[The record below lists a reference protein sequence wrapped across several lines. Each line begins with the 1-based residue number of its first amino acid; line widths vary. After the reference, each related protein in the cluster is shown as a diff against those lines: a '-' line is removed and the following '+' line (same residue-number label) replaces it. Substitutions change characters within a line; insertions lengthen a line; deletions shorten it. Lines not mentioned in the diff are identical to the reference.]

1 MVNSWI
7 TALKKYNEKK
17 GGSWCVPKKGS
28 AEYEKVKSL
37 MTSGN
42 KIIDDTPVNPKM
54 ATKSQLKSQPGLNAA
69 SGNVKK
75 NNKKKFVI
83 VKDKAGKAE
92 MAAIA
97 EARKIGGSINRIPK
111 QVAQEFKNV
120 KPTEPVNVLVPRS
133 LKKVSNPNSIVQ
145 NVFRNIMYRFS
156 IAENPKK
163 SFVPGKLKKIFLDV
177 VATQGSE
184 YNVENKLIELLEEKG
199 PRIALSYDQN
209 TVPSGFK
216 EAKIKTP

>member
-42 KIIDDTPVNPKM
+42 KIIDDTP
-54 ATKSQLKSQPGLNAA
+54 
-69 SGNVKK
+69 
-75 NNKKKFVI
+75 